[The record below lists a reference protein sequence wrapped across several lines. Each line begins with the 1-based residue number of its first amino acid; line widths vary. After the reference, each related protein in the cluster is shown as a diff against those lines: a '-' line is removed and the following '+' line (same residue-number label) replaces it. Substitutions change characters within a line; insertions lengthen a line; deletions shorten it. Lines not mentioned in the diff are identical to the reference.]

1 MKKTLLSIATVLGWI
16 YLASA
21 IPQDDSRT
29 IRSVYLKSDVPLTAD
44 PNSKEWKS
52 VQGVTA
58 ERGPRGDLTPG
69 HKTEIRSLWSDNN
82 LYLLF
87 ICHFEQLYLKPNP
100 STTTETAR
108 LWDWDVAEVFIG
120 SDFQNIKRYR
130 EFQVSPHGEWVDL
143 DIDRNPTPPNHNMQW
158 NSGYLVKARIDEK
171 SKVWYGEMRIPI
183 NKIDSRRP
191 RAGQDLRINFFR
203 FQGPPPDRKSIA
215 WQPTNSDTY
224 HLPEA
229 FGRLHMEN

>member
-44 PNSKEWKS
+44 LNSKEWKS
-52 VQGVTA
+52 VEGVTA
-58 ERGPRGDLTPG
+58 ERGPRGELTPG
-69 HKTEIRSLWSDNN
+69 HKTEIRSRWRDNN

-130 EFQVSPHGEWVDL
+130 EFQVSPPRRMGG
-143 DIDRNPTPPNHNMQW
+143 
-158 NSGYLVKARIDEK
+158 SGYR
-171 SKVWYGEMRIPI
+171 SQP
-183 NKIDSRRP
+183 DSAQPQHAMKFRLSGQGTDRR
-191 RAGQDLRINFFR
+191 
-203 FQGPPPDRKSIA
+203 
-215 WQPTNSDTY
+215 
-224 HLPEA
+224 E
-229 FGRLHMEN
+229 E